1 MPQRCAKRQEK
12 PHLIIERPHRR
23 YARKI
28 EYVVQ
33 IQHRYRHVKIVREI
47 SAQTFRIRHVGNEQ
61 ARNANEGKLALDI
74 VERALQFERDG
85 GVIVECRNGSV
96 REARILGSSFVA
108 PYLTIV
114 LLKPIARWR
123 TRAVVILPDAVAPEL
138 FRQLRVWLKW
148 GMGRGVA
155 PEASAGWAGRV

>member
-1 MPQRCAKRQEK
+1 MLR
-12 PHLIIERPHRR
+12 
-23 YARKI
+23 
-28 EYVVQ
+28 
-33 IQHRYRHVKIVREI
+33 
-47 SAQTFRIRHVGNEQ
+47 
-61 ARNANEGKLALDI
+61 LALAPSRRLSAWLLAGHAAAAVCVYI
-74 VERALQFERDG
+74 VTIPLWLKGLLALMLLFNLTYTVTHQAWRRWPSSIVALQFERDG
-85 GVIVECRNGSV
+85 GVIMECRNGGV
-96 REARILGSSFVA
+96 HEAQILGSSFVS

-148 GMGRGVA
+148 GVGQGGA